1 MNNQEYPT
9 IERMEMAELLKLVR
23 RQTNMI
29 AGLQNDMMW
38 LKAKIEVIEDNLDMQ
53 EGLDRQ
59 VNW

>member
-1 MNNQEYPT
+1 
-9 IERMEMAELLKLVR
+9 MAELLKLVR

>member
-9 IERMEMAELLKLVR
+9 TERMEMAELLKLVR

>member
-9 IERMEMAELLKLVR
+9 MEKMEMAELLRLVR

>member
-1 MNNQEYPT
+1 MNDQEYPT
-9 IERMEMAELLKLVR
+9 TERMEMTELLRLVKK
-23 RQTNMI
+23 QTNMI

>member
-9 IERMEMAELLKLVR
+9 TEKMEMAELLRLVR

-29 AGLQNDMMW
+29 AELQNDMMW

>member
-9 IERMEMAELLKLVR
+9 TERMEMAELLRLVKK
-23 RQTNMI
+23 QTNMI
-29 AGLQNDMMW
+29 TELQNDMMW

>member
-9 IERMEMAELLKLVR
+9 TERMEMAELLKLVR

-29 AGLQNDMMW
+29 TELQNDMMW

>member
-9 IERMEMAELLKLVR
+9 IERMEMAELLRLVKK
-23 RQTNMI
+23 QTNMI
-29 AGLQNDMMW
+29 TELQNDMMW

>member
-9 IERMEMAELLKLVR
+9 MEKMEMAELLRLVR

-29 AGLQNDMMW
+29 AELQNDMMW
-38 LKAKIEVIEDNLDMQ
+38 LKAKFEVIEDNLDMQ